1 MASEI
6 PFTIA
11 FLAGV
16 FSFLSPCVLPIVPG
30 FMSYIIG
37 QSYTDLLNSNKQNK
51 IKNFRSII
59 LFISGFSVIFI
70 TMGASIDF
78 LSDILF
84 EFRKQLNFISGL
96 LIIFLGLFFIGLI
109 KINALSFEKKINFE
123 RWNNSSLFP
132 FLIGVA
138 FAFGWTP
145 CIGPILGA
153 ILSMSAQAESFHS
166 GVILMAVY
174 AVGLGCPF
182 LLFGVFFA
190 RSLSL
195 FSPIKMHL
203 GKVEKAMGILLL
215 VVGILLFSG
224 GFTNLSFLLLETL
237 PFLTIF
243 G

>member
-37 QSYTDLLNSNKQNK
+37 QSYNDLLNSNKQNK

-138 FAFGWTP
+138 FAFGWSP
-145 CIGPILGA
+145 CIGPILGS
-153 ILSMSAQAESFHS
+153 ILSIAINDNVD
-166 GVILMAVY
+166 GIV
-174 AVGLGCPF
+174 
-182 LLFGVFFA
+182 LLFFYSLGLAIPFVLVGMTIGSFVKYLSNINKFMVYFQFFTG
-190 RSLSL
+190 SVL
-195 FSPIKMHL
+195 IIT
-203 GKVEKAMGILLL
+203 GILIINGSIQSLGFRLNNILPSFEMLL
-215 VVGILLFSG
+215 I
-224 GFTNLSFLLLETL
+224 
-237 PFLTIF
+237 
-243 G
+243 

>member
-1 MASEI
+1 MTSEI

-138 FAFGWTP
+138 FAFGWSP
-145 CIGPILGA
+145 CIGPILGS
-153 ILSMSAQAESFHS
+153 ILSIAINDNVD
-166 GVILMAVY
+166 GIV
-174 AVGLGCPF
+174 
-182 LLFGVFFA
+182 LLFFYSLGLAIPFVLVGMTIGSFVKYLTNINKFMVYFQFFTG
-190 RSLSL
+190 SVL
-195 FSPIKMHL
+195 IIT
-203 GKVEKAMGILLL
+203 GILIINGSIQSLGFRLNNILPSFEMLL
-215 VVGILLFSG
+215 I
-224 GFTNLSFLLLETL
+224 
-237 PFLTIF
+237 
-243 G
+243 

>member
-78 LSDILF
+78 LSNILF

-138 FAFGWTP
+138 FAFGWSP
-145 CIGPILGA
+145 CIGPILGS
-153 ILSMSAQAESFHS
+153 ILSIAINDNVD
-166 GVILMAVY
+166 GIV
-174 AVGLGCPF
+174 
-182 LLFGVFFA
+182 LLFFYSLGLAIPFVFVGMTIGSFVKY
-190 RSLSL
+190 LSNINKFMVYFQFFTGSVL
-195 FSPIKMHL
+195 IIT
-203 GKVEKAMGILLL
+203 GILIINGSIQSLGFRLNNILPSFEMLL
-215 VVGILLFSG
+215 I
-224 GFTNLSFLLLETL
+224 
-237 PFLTIF
+237 
-243 G
+243 

>member
-138 FAFGWTP
+138 FAFGWSP
-145 CIGPILGA
+145 CIGPILGS
-153 ILSMSAQAESFHS
+153 ILSIAINDNVD
-166 GVILMAVY
+166 GIV
-174 AVGLGCPF
+174 
-182 LLFGVFFA
+182 LLFFYSLGLAIPFVLVGMTIGSFVKYLSNINKFMVYFQFFTG
-190 RSLSL
+190 SVL
-195 FSPIKMHL
+195 IIT
-203 GKVEKAMGILLL
+203 GILIINGSIQSLGFRLNNILPSFEMLL
-215 VVGILLFSG
+215 I
-224 GFTNLSFLLLETL
+224 
-237 PFLTIF
+237 
-243 G
+243 

>member
-1 MASEI
+1 MTSEI

-138 FAFGWTP
+138 FAFGWSP
-145 CIGPILGA
+145 CIGPILGS
-153 ILSMSAQAESFHS
+153 ILSIAINDNVD
-166 GVILMAVY
+166 GIV
-174 AVGLGCPF
+174 
-182 LLFGVFFA
+182 LLFFYSLGLAIPFVFVGMTIGSFVKYLTNINKFMVYFQFFTG
-190 RSLSL
+190 SVL
-195 FSPIKMHL
+195 IIT
-203 GKVEKAMGILLL
+203 GILIINGSIQSLGFRLNNILPSFEMLL
-215 VVGILLFSG
+215 I
-224 GFTNLSFLLLETL
+224 
-237 PFLTIF
+237 
-243 G
+243 

>member
-84 EFRKQLNFISGL
+84 EFRKQLNFLSGL

-109 KINALSFEKKINFE
+109 KINALRFEKKIHIE
-123 RWNNSSLFP
+123 KWNNNSLFP

-138 FAFGWTP
+138 FAFGWSP
-145 CIGPILGA
+145 CIGPILGS
-153 ILSMSAQAESFHS
+153 ILSIAINDN
-166 GVILMAVY
+166 VN
-174 AVGLGCPF
+174 
-182 LLFGVFFA
+182 
-190 RSLSL
+190 
-195 FSPIKMHL
+195 
-203 GKVEKAMGILLL
+203 GILLL
-215 VVGILLFSG
+215 FFYSLGLAIPFVLVGMTIGSFVKYLSNISKFMFYFQFLTGFILIITGILIINGSIQSL
-224 GFTNLSFLLLETL
+224 GFRLNNILPSFEMLL
-237 PFLTIF
+237 I
-243 G
+243 

>member
-59 LFISGFSVIFI
+59 LFISGFSLIFI
-70 TMGASIDF
+70 TMGAFLDF
-78 LSDILF
+78 LSNILF

-138 FAFGWTP
+138 FAFGWSP
-145 CIGPILGA
+145 CIGPILGS
-153 ILSMSAQAESFHS
+153 ILSIAINDNVD
-166 GVILMAVY
+166 GIV
-174 AVGLGCPF
+174 
-182 LLFGVFFA
+182 LLFFYSLGLAIPFVFVGMTIGSFVKY
-190 RSLSL
+190 LSNINKFMVYFQFFTGFVL
-195 FSPIKMHL
+195 IIT
-203 GKVEKAMGILLL
+203 GILIINGSIQTLGFRLNNILPSFEMLL
-215 VVGILLFSG
+215 I
-224 GFTNLSFLLLETL
+224 
-237 PFLTIF
+237 
-243 G
+243 

>member
-59 LFISGFSVIFI
+59 LFISGFSLIFI

-138 FAFGWTP
+138 FAFGWSP
-145 CIGPILGA
+145 CIGPILGS
-153 ILSMSAQAESFHS
+153 ILSIAINDNVD
-166 GVILMAVY
+166 GIV
-174 AVGLGCPF
+174 
-182 LLFGVFFA
+182 LLFFYSLGLAIPFVLVGMTIGSFVKYLSNINKFMVYFQFFTG
-190 RSLSL
+190 SVL
-195 FSPIKMHL
+195 IIT
-203 GKVEKAMGILLL
+203 GILIINGSIQSLGFRLNNILPSFEMLL
-215 VVGILLFSG
+215 I
-224 GFTNLSFLLLETL
+224 
-237 PFLTIF
+237 
-243 G
+243 

>member
-138 FAFGWTP
+138 FAFGWSP
-145 CIGPILGA
+145 CIGPILGS
-153 ILSMSAQAESFHS
+153 ILSIAINDNVD
-166 GVILMAVY
+166 GIV
-174 AVGLGCPF
+174 
-182 LLFGVFFA
+182 LLFFYSLGLAIPFMLVGMTIGSFVKYLTNINKFMVYFQFFTG
-190 RSLSL
+190 SVL
-195 FSPIKMHL
+195 IIT
-203 GKVEKAMGILLL
+203 GILIINGSIQSLGFRLNNILPSFEMLL
-215 VVGILLFSG
+215 I
-224 GFTNLSFLLLETL
+224 
-237 PFLTIF
+237 
-243 G
+243 

>member
-78 LSDILF
+78 LSNILF

-138 FAFGWTP
+138 FAFGWSP
-145 CIGPILGA
+145 CIGPILGS
-153 ILSMSAQAESFHS
+153 ILSIAINDNVD
-166 GVILMAVY
+166 GIV
-174 AVGLGCPF
+174 
-182 LLFGVFFA
+182 LLFFYSLGLAIPFVLVGMTIGSFVKYLSNINKFMVYFQFFTGFV
-190 RSLSL
+190 L
-195 FSPIKMHL
+195 IIT
-203 GKVEKAMGILLL
+203 GILIINGSIQTLGFRLNNILPSFEMLL
-215 VVGILLFSG
+215 I
-224 GFTNLSFLLLETL
+224 
-237 PFLTIF
+237 
-243 G
+243 

>member
-138 FAFGWTP
+138 FAFGWSP
-145 CIGPILGA
+145 CIGPILGS
-153 ILSMSAQAESFHS
+153 ILSIAINDNVD
-166 GVILMAVY
+166 GIV
-174 AVGLGCPF
+174 
-182 LLFGVFFA
+182 LLFFYSLGLAIPFVLVGMTIGSFVKYLTNINKFMVYFQFFTG
-190 RSLSL
+190 SVL
-195 FSPIKMHL
+195 IIT
-203 GKVEKAMGILLL
+203 GILIINGSIQSLGFRLNNILPSFEMLL
-215 VVGILLFSG
+215 I
-224 GFTNLSFLLLETL
+224 
-237 PFLTIF
+237 
-243 G
+243 

>member
-138 FAFGWTP
+138 FAFGWSP
-145 CIGPILGA
+145 CIGPILGS
-153 ILSMSAQAESFHS
+153 ILSIAINDNVD
-166 GVILMAVY
+166 GIV
-174 AVGLGCPF
+174 
-182 LLFGVFFA
+182 LLFFYSLGLAIPFVFVGMTIGSFVKY
-190 RSLSL
+190 LSNINKFMVYFQFFTGSVL
-195 FSPIKMHL
+195 IIT
-203 GKVEKAMGILLL
+203 GILIINGSIQSLGFRLNNILPSFEMLL
-215 VVGILLFSG
+215 I
-224 GFTNLSFLLLETL
+224 
-237 PFLTIF
+237 
-243 G
+243 

>member
-78 LSDILF
+78 LSNILF

-138 FAFGWTP
+138 FAFGWSP
-145 CIGPILGA
+145 CIGPILGS
-153 ILSMSAQAESFHS
+153 ILSIAINDNVD
-166 GVILMAVY
+166 GIV
-174 AVGLGCPF
+174 
-182 LLFGVFFA
+182 LLFFYSLGLAIPFALVGMTIGSFVKYLSNINKFMVYFQFFTGFV
-190 RSLSL
+190 L
-195 FSPIKMHL
+195 IIT
-203 GKVEKAMGILLL
+203 GILIINGSIQTLGFRLNNILPSFEMLL
-215 VVGILLFSG
+215 I
-224 GFTNLSFLLLETL
+224 
-237 PFLTIF
+237 
-243 G
+243 

>member
-138 FAFGWTP
+138 FAFGWSP
-145 CIGPILGA
+145 CIGPILGS
-153 ILSMSAQAESFHS
+153 ILSIAINDNVD
-166 GVILMAVY
+166 GIV
-174 AVGLGCPF
+174 
-182 LLFGVFFA
+182 LLFFYSLGLAIPFVFVGMTIGSFVKYLTNINKFMVYFQFFTG
-190 RSLSL
+190 SVL
-195 FSPIKMHL
+195 IIT
-203 GKVEKAMGILLL
+203 GILIINGSIQTLGFRLNNILPSFEMLL
-215 VVGILLFSG
+215 I
-224 GFTNLSFLLLETL
+224 
-237 PFLTIF
+237 
-243 G
+243 

>member
-37 QSYTDLLNSNKQNK
+37 QSYNDLLNSNKQNK

-70 TMGASIDF
+70 TMGASIYF

-84 EFRKQLNFISGL
+84 DFRKQLNFISGL

-123 RWNNSSLFP
+123 RWNNSTLFP

-138 FAFGWTP
+138 FAFGWSP
-145 CIGPILGA
+145 CIGPILGS
-153 ILSMSAQAESFHS
+153 ILSIAINDNVD
-166 GVILMAVY
+166 GIV
-174 AVGLGCPF
+174 
-182 LLFGVFFA
+182 LLFFYSLGLAIPFVLVGMTIGSFVKYLSNINKFMVYFQFFTG
-190 RSLSL
+190 SVL
-195 FSPIKMHL
+195 IIT
-203 GKVEKAMGILLL
+203 GILIINGSIQSLGFRLNNILPSFEMLL
-215 VVGILLFSG
+215 I
-224 GFTNLSFLLLETL
+224 
-237 PFLTIF
+237 
-243 G
+243 

>member
-96 LIIFLGLFFIGLI
+96 LIIFLGFFFIGLI

-138 FAFGWTP
+138 FAFGWSP
-145 CIGPILGA
+145 CIGPILGS
-153 ILSMSAQAESFHS
+153 ILSIAINDNVD
-166 GVILMAVY
+166 GIV
-174 AVGLGCPF
+174 
-182 LLFGVFFA
+182 LLFFYSLGLAIPFVLVGMTIGSFVKYLSNINKFMVYFQFFTG
-190 RSLSL
+190 SVL
-195 FSPIKMHL
+195 IIT
-203 GKVEKAMGILLL
+203 GILIINGSIQSIGFRLNNILPSFEMLL
-215 VVGILLFSG
+215 I
-224 GFTNLSFLLLETL
+224 
-237 PFLTIF
+237 
-243 G
+243 

>member
-138 FAFGWTP
+138 FAFGWSP
-145 CIGPILGA
+145 CIGPILGS
-153 ILSMSAQAESFHS
+153 ILSIAINDNVD
-166 GVILMAVY
+166 GIV
-174 AVGLGCPF
+174 
-182 LLFGVFFA
+182 LLFFYSLGLAIPFVLVGMTIGSFVKYLSNINKFMVYFQFFTGFV
-190 RSLSL
+190 L
-195 FSPIKMHL
+195 IIT
-203 GKVEKAMGILLL
+203 GILIINGSIQSLGFRLNNILPSFEMLL
-215 VVGILLFSG
+215 I
-224 GFTNLSFLLLETL
+224 
-237 PFLTIF
+237 
-243 G
+243 

>member
-37 QSYTDLLNSNKQNK
+37 QSYNDLLNSNKQNK

-123 RWNNSSLFP
+123 RWNNSTLFP

-138 FAFGWTP
+138 FAFGWSP
-145 CIGPILGA
+145 CIGPILGS
-153 ILSMSAQAESFHS
+153 ILSIAINDNVD
-166 GVILMAVY
+166 GIV
-174 AVGLGCPF
+174 
-182 LLFGVFFA
+182 LLFFYSLGLAIPFVLVGMTIGSFVKYLSNINKFMVYFQFFTG
-190 RSLSL
+190 SVL
-195 FSPIKMHL
+195 IIT
-203 GKVEKAMGILLL
+203 GILIINGSIQSLGFRLNNILPSFDMLL
-215 VVGILLFSG
+215 I
-224 GFTNLSFLLLETL
+224 
-237 PFLTIF
+237 
-243 G
+243 

>member
-138 FAFGWTP
+138 FAFGWSP
-145 CIGPILGA
+145 CIGPILGS
-153 ILSMSAQAESFHS
+153 ILSIAINDNVD
-166 GVILMAVY
+166 GIV
-174 AVGLGCPF
+174 
-182 LLFGVFFA
+182 LLFFYSLGLAIPFVLVGMMIGSFVKYLSNINKFMVYFQFFTG
-190 RSLSL
+190 SVL
-195 FSPIKMHL
+195 IIT
-203 GKVEKAMGILLL
+203 GILIINGSIQSLGFRLNNILPSFEMLL
-215 VVGILLFSG
+215 I
-224 GFTNLSFLLLETL
+224 
-237 PFLTIF
+237 
-243 G
+243 

>member
-37 QSYTDLLNSNKQNK
+37 QSYNDLLNSNKQNK

-123 RWNNSSLFP
+123 RWNNSTLFP

-138 FAFGWTP
+138 FAFGWSP
-145 CIGPILGA
+145 CIGPILGS
-153 ILSMSAQAESFHS
+153 ILSIAINDNVD
-166 GVILMAVY
+166 GIV
-174 AVGLGCPF
+174 
-182 LLFGVFFA
+182 LLFFYSLGLAIPFVLVGMTIGSFVKYLSNINKFMVYFQFFTG
-190 RSLSL
+190 SVL
-195 FSPIKMHL
+195 IIT
-203 GKVEKAMGILLL
+203 GILIINGSIQSLGFRLNNILPSFEMLL
-215 VVGILLFSG
+215 I
-224 GFTNLSFLLLETL
+224 
-237 PFLTIF
+237 
-243 G
+243 

>member
-1 MASEI
+1 MTSEI

-109 KINALSFEKKINFE
+109 KINALNFEKKINFE
-123 RWNNSSLFP
+123 KWNNSSLFP

-138 FAFGWTP
+138 FAFGWSP
-145 CIGPILGA
+145 CIGPILGS
-153 ILSMSAQAESFHS
+153 ILSIAINDNVD
-166 GVILMAVY
+166 GIV
-174 AVGLGCPF
+174 
-182 LLFGVFFA
+182 LLFFYSLGLAIPFVLVGMTIGSFVKYLSNINKLMVYFQFFTGFV
-190 RSLSL
+190 L
-195 FSPIKMHL
+195 IIT
-203 GKVEKAMGILLL
+203 GILIINGSIQSLGFRLNNILPSFEMLL
-215 VVGILLFSG
+215 I
-224 GFTNLSFLLLETL
+224 
-237 PFLTIF
+237 
-243 G
+243 

>member
-138 FAFGWTP
+138 FAFGWSP
-145 CIGPILGA
+145 CIGPILGS
-153 ILSMSAQAESFHS
+153 ILSIAINDNVD
-166 GVILMAVY
+166 GIV
-174 AVGLGCPF
+174 
-182 LLFGVFFA
+182 LLFFYSLGLAIPFVFVGMTIGSFVKYLTNINKFMVYFQFFTG
-190 RSLSL
+190 SVL
-195 FSPIKMHL
+195 IIT
-203 GKVEKAMGILLL
+203 GILIINGSIQSLGFRLNNILPSFEMLL
-215 VVGILLFSG
+215 I
-224 GFTNLSFLLLETL
+224 
-237 PFLTIF
+237 
-243 G
+243 